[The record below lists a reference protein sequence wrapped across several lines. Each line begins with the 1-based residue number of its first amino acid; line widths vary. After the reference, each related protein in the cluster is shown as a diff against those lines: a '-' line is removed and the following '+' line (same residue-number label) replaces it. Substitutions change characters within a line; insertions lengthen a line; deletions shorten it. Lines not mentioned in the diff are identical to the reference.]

1 MKTPGRAAGMSVAE
15 KRFEQMAR
23 NPRGDWTVNDIQTVC
38 REYGLWCEPPGGSH
52 WKISSPYLAEIL
64 TVPAHRPV
72 KPVYIRA
79 FVGFVRKSWDAQ

>member
-1 MKTPGRAAGMSVAE
+1 MSAAE

-38 REYGLWCEPPGGSH
+38 REYGLWCEPPEGGGPH
-52 WKISSPYLAEIL
+52 WKISSPYLKEIL
-64 TVPAHRPV
+64 TVPAREPI